1 MTDVRV
7 PASGNIRV
15 WWALENA
22 FADYE
27 NPTAAEI
34 NNSLDISNAISWN
47 DFDFNL
53 EASNELD
60 DPAITSLGKVI
71 DRGYTNWG
79 GSISLYYPASFD
91 DATSDYSLAYDALD
105 APRTKGFIVMRI
117 DGEESS
123 ANAAQGDI
131 VHVLK
136 VMTDGYAEA
145 VTGEEAFRYT
155 VTLLPQGDYAIRT
168 VVAGVSDN
176 LVVLS
181 DSTLATNVGDVD
193 VLTATWGGRN
203 YTNGL
208 TWTSSDTSKA
218 TVRAGVVTSV
228 AAGSATITATA
239 PNGET
244 DTCAVTI
251 TAGS

>member
-1 MTDVRV
+1 MTDIRV

-22 FADYE
+22 FVDFE

-34 NNSLDISNAISWN
+34 NACLDISDAISWN

-53 EASNELD
+53 EASNQIE
-60 DPAITSLGKVI
+60 DPAITALGKVI

-79 GSISLYYPASFD
+79 GSISLYYPRSFD
-91 DATSDYSLAYDALD
+91 DATSTYSLAYDALD
-105 APRTKGFIVMRI
+105 APRTKGYMVIRM

-123 ANAAQGDI
+123 TSAAAGDL

-145 VTGEEAFRYT
+145 ITGEEAFRYT
-155 VTLLPQGDYAIRT
+155 VTMLPQGDFAVRT
-168 VVAGVSDN
+168 VVAGVSAN
-176 LVVLS
+176 LVVVTPA
-181 DSTLATNVGDVD
+181 TLASNAGDVD
-193 VLTATWGGRN
+193 VATATWGGRN

-208 TWTSSDTSKA
+208 EWTTSDASVA
-218 TVRAGVVTSV
+218 TVRHGVITSV

-239 PNGET
+239 PNGQT
-244 DTCAVTI
+244 DTCVVTV
-251 TAGS
+251 S